1 MAENLTQEVKEM
13 LAKLTGLDATDIGDN
28 DDLINDLGIDSLK
41 VIEIATQ
48 VERTYKVT
56 VKDSDLMKLRKVNDA
71 VAYLKE
77 LLEKKGAQQ

>member
-1 MAENLTQEVKEM
+1 MADNLTQEVKEM
-13 LAKLTGLDATDIGDN
+13 LAKLTGLDASEIGDT

-56 VKDSDLMKLRKVNDA
+56 IKDSDLMKLRKVNDA
-71 VAYLKE
+71 VAFLKE
-77 LLEKKGAQQ
+77 LLEKKSGQ